1 MDLLAPTEG
10 ETIATLP
17 APELAEPDH
26 DGAPALR
33 DPSLA
38 LRYRVWTEPQQP
50 PRATLAVL
58 SGVMSNTAW
67 FRPLA
72 ARWRTMGY
80 RVVGLERRGSGLNYW
95 KAEAGADAGGCEDT
109 PSAEALLDD
118 ALRELRHGRA
128 PGRPLVIVGWC
139 WGAILGVHL
148 ALRLQS
154 QVRSQAEGQGVDGL
168 ALLTPGLYPSAAL
181 AQRMRAL
188 KEQVQAQAQL
198 HPPHAPVLDS
208 PITDEMF
215 TAGPALEQFIRRDQA
230 RWRRFSPRFLE
241 VSTRLS
247 MAARLRLRKIER
259 PVFVALAEGDVTT
272 DNETILSELARL
284 PANRVHTTS
293 LPGAHGL
300 QFEAPQALAER
311 LDAWA
316 RDTLGV

>member
-1 MDLLAPTEG
+1 MDWLAPTEG

-17 APELAEPDH
+17 ALAE
-26 DGAPALR
+26 A
-33 DPSLA
+33 DPP
-38 LRYRVWTEPQQP
+38 LRYRVWTERQSP

-72 ARWRTMGY
+72 DRWRAMGY
-80 RVVGLERRGSGLNYW
+80 RVVGLERRGSGLNYYRTQPE
-95 KAEAGADAGGCEDT
+95 AEAGGCEDT
-109 PSAEALLDD
+109 PSAEVLLDD
-118 ALRELRHGRA
+118 AHREVEHGRA
-128 PGRPLVIVGWC
+128 PGRPLVVVGWC

-148 ALRLQS
+148 ALRLQA
-154 QVRSQAEGQGVDGL
+154 QAQGQGQAQGVDGL
-168 ALLTPGLYPSAAL
+168 ALLTPGLHPSAAL
-181 AQRMRAL
+181 VERMRAL
-188 KEQVQAQAQL
+188 QEQAQL
-198 HPPHAPVLDS
+198 HRQTHPPHAPVLES

-215 TAGPALEQFIRRDQA
+215 TDGPALDGFIRRDAA

-259 PVFVALAEGDVTT
+259 PVFVALAEDDATT
-272 DNETILSELARL
+272 DNEKILAELARL
-284 PANRVHTTS
+284 PEGRVHTTS

-300 QFEAPQALAER
+300 QFDAPQALAER